1 MEELPP
7 ATLDEYI
14 AQLLAVMIREKECAR
29 VSPPH
34 VELQEF
40 LARLRDNATET
51 LRSMTRAKILTCHT
65 LLNSVAFEFTPPK

>member
-7 ATLDEYI
+7 PTLDEYL
-14 AQLLAVMIREKECAR
+14 ADLLATMIREKETAKI
-29 VSPPH
+29 SPPF
-34 VELQEF
+34 VEIQEL

-51 LRSMTRAKILTCHT
+51 LRNMTRSKLLTCHT